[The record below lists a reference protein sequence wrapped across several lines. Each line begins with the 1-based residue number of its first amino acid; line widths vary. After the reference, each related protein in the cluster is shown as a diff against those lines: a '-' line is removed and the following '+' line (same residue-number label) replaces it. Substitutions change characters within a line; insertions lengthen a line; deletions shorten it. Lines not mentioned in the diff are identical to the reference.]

1 MRPDRPSRSE
11 LLERREDGQADND
24 MSTMPM
30 MGLGERIGIDESE
43 WRDDPAGLAEWETWL
58 RTIPENGRL

>member
-1 MRPDRPSRSE
+1 MRPDRPRRNE

-24 MSTMPM
+24 MRTMPM

-43 WRDDPAGLAEWETWL
+43 WWDDPASLADWET
-58 RTIPENGRL
+58 